1 MKQILRRLPAAVI
14 PLRLVLLLALPALAY
29 SPNSSGTVTIPDGV
43 TSLSSGSIP
52 KTPENLVNVK
62 NVYVPASV
70 KSIGSGTFVGFINLR
85 NVIIRGA
92 PGSVKISP
100 GAMTGQTRVVYTG
113 TPPERTTEPAT
124 KPSVTTPNPQAI
136 RNYSRTSSG
145 NRHSSG
151 TKAAGRWVGELQKQ
165 TGKNAEEQNQTET
178 GRNEFPEPVTNEDG
192 EVMVTIPGSEEK
204 QRFDEGQQGTP
215 ALRALSYVLVAAA
228 SVGTGLLVKIKFFPK
243 KK

>member
-1 MKQILRRLPAAVI
+1 MKQILRRLTASVI
-14 PLRLVLLLALPALAY
+14 PLLLVLLLALPALAY

-113 TPPERTTEPAT
+113 TPPERTTAVPL
-124 KPSVTTPNPQAI
+124 PF
-136 RNYSRTSSG
+136 
-145 NRHSSG
+145 
-151 TKAAGRWVGELQKQ
+151 L
-165 TGKNAEEQNQTET
+165 
-178 GRNEFPEPVTNEDG
+178 
-192 EVMVTIPGSEEK
+192 VMV
-204 QRFDEGQQGTP
+204 
-215 ALRALSYVLVAAA
+215 RAWPVVC
-228 SVGTGLLVKIKFFPK
+228 
-243 KK
+243 